1 MKTVQQQLHHA
12 KKQQQ
17 QQQNVLLFLFVS
29 LMFLE
34 YFTVTII
41 IL

>member
-12 KKQQQ
+12 KKQQ